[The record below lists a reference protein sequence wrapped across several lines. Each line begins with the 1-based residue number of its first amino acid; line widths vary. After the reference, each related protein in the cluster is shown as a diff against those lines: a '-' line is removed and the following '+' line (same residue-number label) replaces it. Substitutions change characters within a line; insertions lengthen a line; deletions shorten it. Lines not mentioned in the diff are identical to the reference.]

1 MGSGNGLC
9 MKGGHGAVGASQLGR
24 AAAHHCA
31 WTANNT
37 ASSTGGDFSRGCSHV
52 LEGPSL

>member
-24 AAAHHCA
+24 AAAQHCA
-31 WTANNT
+31 WSAHNT